1 MHGDWGQQNKSR
13 KSEKSN
19 RGGVGKVKKKR
30 GGEVEWRGKD
40 VDVEGN
46 SQGTEAISRPPRKII
61 SNWTDGQ
68 VKAGYLHATDRWRGH
83 EARHHL

>member
-1 MHGDWGQQNKSR
+1 MAHGDWGQQNKSR

-40 VDVEGN
+40 VGC
-46 SQGTEAISRPPRKII
+46 
-61 SNWTDGQ
+61 
-68 VKAGYLHATDRWRGH
+68 
-83 EARHHL
+83 